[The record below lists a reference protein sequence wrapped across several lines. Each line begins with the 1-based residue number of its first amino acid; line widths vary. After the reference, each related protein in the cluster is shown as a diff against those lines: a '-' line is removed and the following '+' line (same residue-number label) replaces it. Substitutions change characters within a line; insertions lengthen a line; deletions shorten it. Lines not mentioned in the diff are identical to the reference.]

1 MSDSEKSYYK
11 LNKERIMK
19 QKKEYREKNKERI
32 ALKKKEYY
40 ERTKEQNKEKLKEY
54 QRIGYYKNKLKQK
67 FEIMKAEILIGN
79 DSEELLNQFS
89 ELLDELL
96 KYNIIS
102 DEDYNLL
109 NDCLVNLDLQN

>member
-1 MSDSEKSYYK
+1 MSDSEKSYYM

-40 ERTKEQNKEKLKEY
+40 ERTKEQNKDKRKEY
-54 QRIGYYKNKLKQK
+54 QRIGYYKNKLNQK
-67 FEIMKAEILIGN
+67 FEIMKNEILIGN
-79 DSEELLNQFS
+79 DSEELLNEFS

-102 DEDYNLL
+102 DDDYNLL
-109 NDCLVNLDLQN
+109 KSNF